1 MNNKEDVAVV
11 QVVADKRRMSKM
23 QEKKRQERIMG
34 VWDQEK
40 AWKEDIYRMWQR
52 IFQDPEPFAQYYYE
66 QMYPN
71 NKVYTMWSKEED
83 NPTTEVTLQ
92 MQTIQQQKLCGMI
105 HLNPYKTKVGQ
116 TIQEIDYIVG
126 VAVDEKMRRQG
137 IMRTMLQEVMRTM
150 RNERKP
156 FTFLMPAREAYYT
169 PFDFRFAFSRYL
181 WKVEAKED
189 EIQKQENAHAIE
201 FLPYNKERNMKQQI
215 EALQEFCDTTWKQF
229 DVAPIRTKKYIER
242 LQEELASESGQLLL
256 VYEEEILI
264 GYVTYAKEEAK
275 TIIRECVV
283 NKEVERVIDAF
294 QQWDSNRALD
304 VYLDWFHTLSEETR
318 KTMTIIPTIMIRILD
333 IEAMLSLLRAKSK
346 QRYVIQVVD
355 PLLEE
360 NNGIYEW
367 QVDQHH
373 STVTRIEDESQ
384 VEQTLT
390 IAQFVEIIFEDRV
403 RKEQEPLQHMAQQR
417 QYFSELIPFRN
428 LYMSEIV

>member
-1 MNNKEDVAVV
+1 MNNKEGVV
-11 QVVADKRRMSKM
+11 VVLVVVDKRRMNKM
-23 QEKKRQERIMG
+23 QEKKRRESIQG

-71 NKVYTMWSKEED
+71 NKVYTMWSEEED
-83 NPTTEVTLQ
+83 DPTTEVALQ
-92 MQTIQQQKLCGMI
+92 MQTIQPQKLCGMI
-105 HLNPYKTKVGQ
+105 HLNPYKTKIGQ

-156 FTFLMPAREAYYT
+156 FTFLMPASEAYYT
-169 PFDFRFAFSRYL
+169 PFDFRFAFSRYR
-181 WKVEAKED
+181 WSIKEKD
-189 EIQKQENAHAIE
+189 GVDTNPKQGTNIK
-201 FLPYNKERNMKQQI
+201 FLPYNIDQI
-215 EALQEFCDTTWKQF
+215 EALQTFCETTWKQF
-229 DVAPIRTKKYIER
+229 DVAPIRTKSYIER

-256 VYEEEILI
+256 VYEEETLI
-264 GYVTYAKEEAK
+264 GYMTYAKEESK
-275 TIIRECVV
+275 TIIRECVI
-283 NKEVERVIDAF
+283 KKDVERVIEAF

-355 PLLEE
+355 PMLEE

-373 STVTRIEDESQ
+373 STVTRMEDESQ

-390 IAQFVEIIFEDRV
+390 IAQFVEIVFEDRV
-403 RKEQEPLQHMAQQR
+403 REVQELSQHIKQQR

-428 LYMSEIV
+428 VYMSEIV